1 MKRSLYF
8 ASLVTIVSLGMSVP
22 AFAQCPAN
30 TLTGRWTFAAGNI
43 VGQFVAT
50 QSPAGFG
57 GRLSIAST
65 TITGGTNVTRSDN
78 DNGSFAFD
86 PDCQGGLLYLNL
98 AGLPVQ
104 WLFTKVTSIPFGFT
118 LTLRASGIPVLQ
130 APPGTPAPPAFPV
143 PQPLVYLTALVGTA
157 WPAPTSCPVAN
168 PLNVLSGNVPFT
180 SLTGGVGS
188 GTLLIGP
195 QNLLVPFWLD
205 PQGTFIATVNPPSI
219 VPGPPATDGIR
230 PLLPPPPPL
239 GPPYPRAGDTGTYT
253 VTADCT
259 RALFHIY
266 FQVPRPFIYDG
277 YARRELSGRISF
289 SVIDIAAGFLATFA
303 PPTPASFFGPS
314 TGTINF
320 P

>member
-78 DNGSFAFD
+78 DTGSFAFD
-86 PDCQGGLLYLNL
+86 PNCRGGLLYLNL
-98 AGLPVQ
+98 AGLPIQ
-104 WLFTKVTSIPFGFT
+104 WIFVIVPGGPFGTT
-118 LTLRASGIPVLQ
+118 LTLRSTAIPGFVPFPALPGV
-130 APPGTPAPPAFPV
+130 PPSLPFPPLPQVTPAPAS
-143 PQPLVYLTALVGTA
+143 VGTA

-168 PLNVLSGNVPFT
+168 PLNVLSGTVPFNL
-180 SLTGGVGS
+180 SGGVGS

-195 QNLLVPFWLD
+195 QNLLVPSWLD
-205 PQGTFIATVNPPSI
+205 PQGTFIATVNQP
-219 VPGPPATDGIR
+219 VPNPNPFGFGPLPIPAA
-230 PLLPPPPPL
+230 PN
-239 GPPYPRAGDTGTYT
+239 PYPRAGDTGTYT
-253 VTADCT
+253 VTGDCT

-266 FQVPRPFIYDG
+266 FEQPRPFIYDG
-277 YARRELSGRISF
+277 YARRNTAGVISF
-289 SVIDIAAGFLATFA
+289 SVIDIAAGFVATTVNPIPAANLFA
-303 PPTPASFFGPS
+303 AS
-314 TGTINF
+314 TGTIN
-320 P
+320 

>member
-22 AFAQCPAN
+22 AFASCPAN

-50 QSPAGFG
+50 QSPSGFG

-86 PDCQGGLLYLNL
+86 PDCRGGLLYLNL
-98 AGLPVQ
+98 AGLPIQ
-104 WLFTKVTSIPFGFT
+104 WLFTIVNPAPPPFAAT
-118 LTLRASGIPVLQ
+118 LTLRASGVPVL
-130 APPGTPAPPAFPV
+130 PPFPV
-143 PQPLVYLTALVGTA
+143 PQPLVYLTAQVGTA

-180 SLTGGVGS
+180 ALTGGVGN

-195 QNLLVPFWLD
+195 QNSLIPSWLD
-205 PQGTFIATVNPPSI
+205 PQGTFIATVTVPNN

-230 PLLPPPPPL
+230 PLPPPPPS
-239 GPPYPRAGDTGTYT
+239 PPYPRAGDTGTYT

-266 FQVPRPFIYDG
+266 FDVPRTFIYDG
-277 YARRELSGRISF
+277 YARRELSGKISF
-289 SVIDIAAGFLATFA
+289 SVIDIAAGFLATAA
-303 PPTPASFFGPS
+303 PPTPASFFGAS
-314 TGTINF
+314 IGTIN
-320 P
+320 